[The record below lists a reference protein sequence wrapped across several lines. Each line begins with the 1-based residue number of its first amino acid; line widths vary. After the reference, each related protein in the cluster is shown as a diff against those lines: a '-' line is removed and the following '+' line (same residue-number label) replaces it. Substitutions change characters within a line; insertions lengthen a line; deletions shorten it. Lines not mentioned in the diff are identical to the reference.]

1 MLKSFLILL
10 LMLFSQFCAATE
22 YVPATVE
29 MQLQALSPDVYYVQG
44 KARVATDNQ
53 GFISNAGFIITSD
66 GVIVF
71 DALGTPS
78 LAQMLLGLI
87 RTKTDQP
94 VKRVYAS
101 HYHADH
107 IYGLQVFKEAG
118 AVIYAPR
125 GANDYLESET
135 AAERLDER
143 RFSLEPWVDENTI
156 LVPPDEII
164 DSSSSFTIGGKR
176 ITINYQGKAHSD
188 GDLIML
194 VEPDNVLFSGDLI
207 FEERIPFIGNGD
219 TAHWLQTLEK
229 LETGGLHAL
238 VPGHGPAS
246 FNPTATLSLT
256 RRYLQFMRDTFS
268 AGVEDLMSF
277 DEIYAQTDWSQFE
290 HLPTFSDGNRIN
302 AYQVFLSLEQEL
314 LNQ

>member
-1 MLKSFLILL
+1 MLKSFLILPLVL
-10 LMLFSQFCAATE
+10 LSQFSAATE

-53 GFISNAGFIITSD
+53 GFISNAGFIITRD

-78 LAQMLLGLI
+78 LAHMLLGLI
-87 RTKTDQP
+87 RSKTDQP
-94 VKRVYAS
+94 VKRVYTS

-107 IYGLQVFKEAG
+107 IYGLRVFKEAG

-125 GANDYLESET
+125 GATDYLESEI

-143 RFSLEPWVDENTI
+143 RFSLDPWVNENTT

-164 DSSSSFTIGGKR
+164 ESSSSFSIGGKR

-194 VEPDNVLFSGDLI
+194 VEPDKVLFSGDLI
-207 FEERIPFIGNGD
+207 FEGRIPFIGNGD

-229 LETGGLHAL
+229 LETSGLHAL

-246 FNPTATLSLT
+246 FDPAATLSLT